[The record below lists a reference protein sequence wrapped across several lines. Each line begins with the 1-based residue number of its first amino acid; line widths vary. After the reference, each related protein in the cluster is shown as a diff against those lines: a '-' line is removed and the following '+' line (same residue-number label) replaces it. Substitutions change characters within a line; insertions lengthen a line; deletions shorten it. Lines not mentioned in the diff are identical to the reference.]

1 MPWWES
7 NPKLAEIAKFSVIED
22 LTITAKE
29 LGRGSYGTVYAA
41 VHNAKPCVAKEIHPY
56 LKHDKL
62 ETFVREINTLSTL
75 KHPSIVQFLGV
86 HFKTKSHTPI
96 LVMELMWKSLYS
108 LLEEQPNQLHLLTK
122 AHILH
127 DVTCGLQYLHS
138 QKKPVV
144 HRDLHP
150 SNILLNENLNAK
162 IADLGLAK
170 PLHNESAQK
179 LSTAPGNI
187 FYMAPETLKKRPT
200 YDTKL
205 DVFSTGCTIIHLVT
219 ERFPAPTDQF
229 VESKDLE
236 GSFHKVSEADRR
248 IDYLNL
254 MEHVPMLQQI
264 ARHCLEDAPT
274 NRPTASGICKMLEEY
289 IQKLESEVPLLAK
302 RHKQDKLSLLQL
314 LQSQEDQLERKRKII
329 EDTNKDKS
337 MLNDAL
343 MKKEEYTSS
352 LESECQEYRSK
363 MEKNKVVIL
372 NLNQDKESL
381 QKELTTLKEMNK
393 NLNTTFNNQANILR
407 EDIKAKQ
414 QEIRAADENKIQM
427 QNDIDDLKS
436 KLSKERLNLAQ
447 KMQLIS
453 DLETTMQKLR
463 ADADNCK
470 EEKEQWVKANSD
482 YAIKIKVLEQHICEL
497 ESKSAENDKQ
507 IEDIRADRDSI
518 IADLNEKLK
527 IKEQQLTESI
537 LSSKDIKSK
546 YIDLQQSYKVLQ
558 ETLTKLQAENFQSM
572 SVSKKIDDEPGSLL
586 HKKLLELQKV
596 NEKEHQQLQ
605 QDRQSLMVTFEQQH
619 AKITTLQTQLVDSK
633 KKLVALKQQIE
644 EKSYRLSKLEY
655 SLNELQDS
663 AYSKEEKIKSY
674 EENIAILNKQLE
686 NNDRIQRN
694 FEKDLKAKGE
704 SLKRKEEELQLQ
716 KKEHADEI
724 NNLHDRFKREIN
736 DLHEDIERYKS
747 QIVGQEEIKKLL
759 NKEAD
764 YKSDLEKSMADRFQR
779 LNNERKSLAT
789 SEKNLRQ
796 QIKHKDAD
804 IKDKI
809 KQIESLE
816 TGYLKSHSSVYN
828 YDIHWYPYLS
838 LPVKLIR
845 PSIAIIKGKVFVTGG
860 YQCSPQGRRLEDYLQ
875 TVEDKSSVFC
885 FDMAKCHCDTIA
897 SPALLGAL
905 ANMNGHCVLVS
916 GVDSVGNTLSGNVYA
931 FEEGSHDQWK
941 EFSEPLP
948 TPRVLACACCY
959 GKKWLIVCGGFISKE
974 SSLLEISNV
983 VEIFDIFKREWHTL
997 SEENRPD
1004 CSTIL
1009 SCAVIGEELYVVGSD
1024 QVIKTSGNNF
1034 IKAAT
1039 SNNTLVWDNVLIETE
1054 ESNGKLYPF
1063 SVVEVNGE
1071 PMIIAS
1077 MSDGQDDVTCVLMKD
1092 TGGRWRIMS
1101 KAVECQHCSA
1111 AAVTSSLELLLF
1123 GGSERVSVEKATHFS
1138 QKGNCI
1144 PNLNINGKYL
1154 TITTRV
1160 HIVWCL
1166 FSRSAC

>member
-7 NPKLAEIAKFSVIED
+7 NPKLAEIAKFSVIEE

-29 LGRGSYGTVYAA
+29 IGRGSYGTVYAA
-41 VHNAKPCVAKEIHPY
+41 VHNGKPCVAKEIHPY

-96 LVMELMWKSLYS
+96 LVMELMWKNLYS
-108 LLEEQPNQLHLLTK
+108 LLEEQPKQLPLLTK
-122 AHILH
+122 VHILH

-150 SNILLNENLNAK
+150 SNILLNENLIAK

-170 PLHNESAQK
+170 PLNNESAQK

-187 FYMAPETLKKRPT
+187 SYMAPETLKKKPT

-219 ERFPAPTDQF
+219 EQFPAPTDQY
-229 VESKDLE
+229 VESKGFE

-248 IDYLNL
+248 IEYLNS
-254 MEHVPMLQQI
+254 MKHVPMLQQI

-274 NRPTASGICKMLEEY
+274 NRPTASDICKMLEGY
-289 IQKLESEVPLLAK
+289 IPKLEAEVPSLAK
-302 RHKQDKLSLLQL
+302 RHKQDKLSLLRL

-337 MLNDAL
+337 MLNDAI
-343 MKKEEYTSS
+343 MKKEEYISS
-352 LESECQEYRSK
+352 LESDCQEYKRKIEENEVAILSL
-363 MEKNKVVIL
+363 NKG
-372 NLNQDKESL
+372 KESL
-381 QKELTTLKEMNK
+381 QKELTTLNETNK
-393 NLNTTFNNQANILR
+393 SLNATYKNQVDIMR
-407 EDIKAKQ
+407 EDIKSKQ
-414 QEIRAADENKIQM
+414 QEIKAAVENKIQM

-436 KLSKERLNLAQ
+436 QLSNERLNVTQ

-453 DLETTMQKLR
+453 ELDTTVQKLKI
-463 ADADNCK
+463 DADSYK
-470 EEKEQWVKANSD
+470 EEKEQLFKANSD

-507 IEDIRADRDSI
+507 IEGITSERDSI
-518 IADLNEKLK
+518 IADLNESLK
-527 IKEQQLTESI
+527 IKEQHLTESV
-537 LSSKDIKSK
+537 SSEKDIKSK
-546 YIDLQQSYKVLQ
+546 YINLQQSYKALQ
-558 ETLTKLQAENFQSM
+558 ETLKKLQAENFQSM
-572 SVSKKIDDEPGSLL
+572 SVSKRIGDEPGSLL

-596 NEKEHQQLQ
+596 NEEEHRQLQ
-605 QDRQSLMVTFEQQH
+605 QDRQSLMVTFEQQD
-619 AKITTLQTQLVDSK
+619 AKIAALQAQLADSK

-644 EKSYRLSKLEY
+644 EKSYRLSKLES

-663 AYSKEEKIKSY
+663 THSKEGKIKSY

-724 NNLHDRFKREIN
+724 NNLRDQYKRKIN
-736 DLHEDIERYKS
+736 DLREDIERYKS
-747 QIVGQEEIKKLL
+747 QIVDQEEISKLL

-764 YKSDLEKSMADRFQR
+764 YKSNLEKSIMDRFQR
-779 LNNERKSLAT
+779 LENERKSIAS
-789 SEKNLRQ
+789 SEKNLKR

-816 TGYLKSHSSVYN
+816 KGYLKNHSMGEYN

-845 PSIAIIKGKVFVTGG
+845 PSVAIIKDKVFVTGG
-860 YQCSPQGRRLEDYLQ
+860 YQCSPQGRRLEDYSQVL
-875 TVEDKSSVFC
+875 EDKNSISC
-885 FDMAKCHCDTIA
+885 FNLTKCHCDAIA
-897 SPALLGAL
+897 SPVLLGTL
-905 ANMNGHCVLVS
+905 ANMNGQCVLVS
-916 GVDSVGNTLSGNVYA
+916 GVDSVGNTLTGNVYA

-948 TPRVLACACCY
+948 TPRILASACCY
-959 GKKWLIVCGGFISKE
+959 GKKWLIVCGGFVLNQKE
-974 SSLLEISNV
+974 ESGLLEAVNIMEV
-983 VEIFDIFKREWHTL
+983 FDTSERKWHAL
-997 SEENRPD
+997 SEENCPD
-1004 CSTIL
+1004 CSTVL
-1009 SCAVIGEELYVVGSD
+1009 CCAVVGEELYVVGSD
-1024 QVIKTSGNNF
+1024 QVIKTSCNNF
-1034 IKAAT
+1034 LKATT
-1039 SNNTLVWDNVLIETE
+1039 SNNALVWDNVLIETE
-1054 ESNGKLYPF
+1054 ESDGNLHPF
-1063 SVVEVNGE
+1063 SIVEVNGE

-1077 MSDGQDDVTCVLMKD
+1077 MSDGEDDATCVLMKG
-1092 TGGRWRIMS
+1092 TGGRWRIVS

-1111 AAVTSSLELLLF
+1111 AVVTSSLELLLF
-1123 GGSERVSVEKATHFS
+1123 GGSERVSVEEPTDIS

-1144 PNLNINGKYL
+1144 PNLNIYGK
-1154 TITTRV
+1154 
-1160 HIVWCL
+1160 CL
-1166 FSRSAC
+1166 III

>member
-1 MPWWES
+1 MLKWFES
-7 NPKLAEIAKFSVIED
+7 NHPKLAEIAKFSVIEE
-22 LTITAKE
+22 LTITARE

-41 VHNAKPCVAKEIHPY
+41 VHNGKPCVAKEIHPY

-62 ETFVREINTLSTL
+62 DTFVREINTLSTL

-96 LVMELMWKSLYS
+96 LVMELMWKNLYS
-108 LLEEQPNQLHLLTK
+108 LLEEQPKQLPLLTK

-127 DVTCGLQYLHS
+127 DVACGLQYLHS

-150 SNILLNENLNAK
+150 SNILLSESLIAK

-187 FYMAPETLKKRPT
+187 YYMAPETLKKKPT

-219 ERFPAPTDQF
+219 EQFPTPTDQF
-229 VESKDLE
+229 VESKEYE

-254 MEHVPMLQQI
+254 MKHVPMLQQT
-264 ARHCLEDAPT
+264 AHNCLEDAPT
-274 NRPTASGICKMLEEY
+274 NRPTASDICKMLEEY
-289 IQKLESEVPLLAK
+289 IPKLEAEVPLLTK

-337 MLNDAL
+337 MLSDAL
-343 MKKEEYTSS
+343 KKKEEYISS
-352 LESECQEYRSK
+352 LESECKEYKSK
-363 MEKNKVVIL
+363 MEENKVAL
-372 NLNQDKESL
+372 LSLNQEKKSL
-381 QKELTTLKEMNK
+381 QEELSKLDKVNK
-393 NLNTTFNNQANILR
+393 NLNATYKNQVDLLR
-407 EDIKAKQ
+407 EEVNAQRKEIKA
-414 QEIRAADENKIQM
+414 ASDSKIQM
-427 QNDIDDLKS
+427 QNDFDHLQGELMDERSI
-436 KLSKERLNLAQ
+436 LSQ

-453 DLETTMQKLR
+453 DLEADMEKLQ
-463 ADADNCK
+463 ADVDSYK
-470 EEKEQWVKANSD
+470 KEKEQLCDANLG
-482 YAIKIKVLEQHICEL
+482 YAIKVKALEYQL
-497 ESKSAENDKQ
+497 EGKSEENSKQ
-507 IEDIRADRDSI
+507 IEAIRNEKDSI
-518 IADLNEKLK
+518 IADLNEKLR

-537 LSSKDIKSK
+537 SSDKDIRSK
-546 YIDLQQSYKVLQ
+546 YINLQQSYKVLQ
-558 ETLTKLQAENFQSM
+558 ETLKKQQAENLQSI
-572 SVSKKIDDEPGSLL
+572 SACRKIGDEPGSLL

-605 QDRQSLMVTFEQQH
+605 QDRQSFMVTFKQQD
-619 AKITTLQTQLVDSK
+619 AKIATLQAQLTDSK
-633 KKLVALKQQIE
+633 KKSVALKQQVE
-644 EKSYRLSKLEY
+644 EKSYRLSKLES

-663 AYSKEEKIKSY
+663 THSKEGKIKSY
-674 EENIAILNKQLE
+674 EENIATLNKQLE
-686 NNDRIQRN
+686 NNDRIQRK

-724 NNLHDRFKREIN
+724 NNLRDRYKREIN
-736 DLHEDIERYKS
+736 DLREDIERYKS
-747 QIVGQEEIKKLL
+747 QIVDQEEISNLL
-759 NKEAD
+759 SKGAE
-764 YKSDLEKSMADRFQR
+764 YKSDLEKSMKDRFQR
-779 LNNERKSLAT
+779 LDNEQKRFAT
-789 SEKNLRQ
+789 SEKSLKR

-804 IKDKI
+804 IKNKI
-809 KQIESLE
+809 KRIESLE
-816 TGYLKSHSSVYN
+816 NGYLKSHSGEYN

-845 PSIAIIKGKVFVTGG
+845 PSVAIIKDKVFVTGG
-860 YQCSPQGRRLEDYLQ
+860 YQCSPQGRSLEDYSQ
-875 TVEDKSSVFC
+875 TLEDKNSVFC
-885 FDMAKCHCDTIA
+885 FDMTKCHCDTIA
-897 SPALLGAL
+897 SPVLLGAI
-905 ANMNGHCVLVS
+905 ANMNGQCVLVS
-916 GVDSVGNTLSGNVYA
+916 GIDSVGNTLTGNVYA
-931 FEEGSHDQWK
+931 FEEGSHDRWK

-948 TPRVLACACCY
+948 TPRILASAGGY
-959 GKKWLIVCGGFISKE
+959 SNRWLIVCGGFISKE
-974 SSLLEISNV
+974 SGLLEAISV
-983 VEIFDIFKREWHTL
+983 VEILDTAQGKWHTL
-997 SEENRPD
+997 SEGNCPD

-1009 SCAVIGEELYVVGSD
+1009 CCAVIREELYVVGSD
-1024 QVIKTSGNNF
+1024 QVIKTSCNNF

-1039 SNNTLVWDNVLIETE
+1039 SNNMLVWDNVLIETK
-1054 ESNGKLYPF
+1054 ESDGKLYPF
-1063 SVVEVNGE
+1063 SIVEVNRE

-1077 MSDGQDDVTCVLMKD
+1077 MSDGEDDVTCTLMKD

-1111 AAVTSSLELLLF
+1111 AVVTSSLELLLF
-1123 GGSERVSVEKATHFS
+1123 GGSERVLVEEATEIS

-1144 PNLNINGKYL
+1144 PNLNIMGKFL
-1154 TITTRV
+1154 TV
-1160 HIVWCL
+1160 N
-1166 FSRSAC
+1166 

>member
-41 VHNAKPCVAKEIHPY
+41 VHNGKPCVAKEIHPY

-96 LVMELMWKSLYS
+96 LVMELMWKNLYS

-122 AHILH
+122 VHILH

-150 SNILLNENLNAK
+150 SNILLNENLIAK

-187 FYMAPETLKKRPT
+187 YYMAPETLKKKPT

-205 DVFSTGCTIIHLVT
+205 DVFSIGCTIIHLVT

-229 VESKDLE
+229 VESKEHE
-236 GSFHKVSEADRR
+236 GSFRKVSEVDRR
-248 IDYLNL
+248 IEYLTL
-254 MEHVPMLQQI
+254 MKHVPMLQQTT
-264 ARHCLEDAPT
+264 RHCLEDAPT
-274 NRPTASGICKMLEEY
+274 NRPTASDICKMLEEY

-343 MKKEEYTSS
+343 KKKEEYISS
-352 LESECQEYRSK
+352 LESECQEYKTK
-363 MEKNKVVIL
+363 MEEYEVAIL
-372 NLNQDKESL
+372 SLNQDKESL
-381 QKELTTLKEMNK
+381 QKELTSLNEVNK
-393 NLNTTFNNQANILR
+393 NLNATFNNQVNLLR
-407 EDIKAKQ
+407 EEVKAQRKEIKA
-414 QEIRAADENKIQM
+414 AGDSKIQM
-427 QNDIDDLKS
+427 QSDFDHLQG
-436 KLSKERLNLAQ
+436 KLLNERSILSQ
-447 KMQLIS
+447 KMQLIT
-453 DLETTMQKLR
+453 DLESSMRKLE
-463 ADADNCK
+463 ADADSHK
-470 EEKEQWVKANSD
+470 EEKEQLSKVNSD
-482 YAIKIKVLEQHICEL
+482 YAMKVEALVHQL
-497 ESKSAENDKQ
+497 ESKSKENGTQ
-507 IEDIRADRDSI
+507 IEAIRNEKDIT
-518 IADLNEKLK
+518 IADLQEKLK
-527 IKEQQLTESI
+527 IKEHQLTESI
-537 LSSKDIKSK
+537 SSDKDIKSK
-546 YIDLQQSYKVLQ
+546 YINLQQSFKALQ
-558 ETLTKLQAENFQSM
+558 ETLKKQRAESLRSV
-572 SVSKKIDDEPGSLL
+572 SVSKKIGDEPGSLL

-605 QDRQSLMVTFEQQH
+605 QDRQLLVDTFKQQH
-619 AKITTLQTQLVDSK
+619 AKVADVQVQLANSK
-633 KKLVALKQQIE
+633 KKSVALKQQLE
-644 EKSYRLSKLEY
+644 EKSYRLSKLES

-663 AYSKEEKIKSY
+663 THSKVKSY
-674 EENIAILNKQLE
+674 EENIATLNKQLK
-686 NNDRIQRN
+686 NNDRIQRS
-694 FEKDLKAKGE
+694 FEKDLRAKRE

-724 NNLHDRFKREIN
+724 NKLHDRFKREIN
-736 DLHEDIERYKS
+736 DLREDIERYKS
-747 QIVGQEEIKKLL
+747 QLVSQKEISNLL
-759 NKEAD
+759 SKEAE
-764 YKSDLEKSMADRFQR
+764 YRSDLEKSMADRFQK
-779 LNNERKSLAT
+779 LDEERKRFAT
-789 SEKNLRQ
+789 SEKNLKR

-804 IKDKI
+804 IKEKI
-809 KQIESLE
+809 KQVESLE
-816 TGYLKSHSSVYN
+816 KGYLKSHSSEYN

-845 PSIAIIKGKVFVTGG
+845 SSIAIIKDKVFVTGG

-875 TVEDKSSVFC
+875 TLEDKSSVFS
-885 FDMAKCHCDTIA
+885 FDITKCHYDTIA
-897 SPALLGAL
+897 SPVLLGAL

-916 GVDSVGNTLSGNVYA
+916 GVDSVGNSLSGNVYA

-948 TPRVLACACCY
+948 TPRILASACGY
-959 GKKWLIVCGGFISKE
+959 STRWLIVCGGFISKE
-974 SSLLEISNV
+974 SGLLEAVSV
-983 VEIFDIFKREWHTL
+983 VEILDTSKGKWHIL
-997 SEENRPD
+997 SEEHCPD

-1009 SCAVIGEELYVVGSD
+1009 SCAVIGEVLYVVGSD
-1024 QVIKTSGNNF
+1024 QVIKTSCNNF

-1063 SVVEVNGE
+1063 SVVEMNGE

-1077 MSDGQDDVTCVLMKD
+1077 MSEGKDDVTCVLMKD

-1101 KAVECQHCSA
+1101 KAVDCQHCSA

-1123 GGSERVSVEKATHFS
+1123 GGSERASVEKATHFS
-1138 QKGNCI
+1138 QKGNFI
-1144 PNLNINGKYL
+1144 PHLNIMGEYL
-1154 TITTRV
+1154 TV
-1160 HIVWCL
+1160 N
-1166 FSRSAC
+1166 